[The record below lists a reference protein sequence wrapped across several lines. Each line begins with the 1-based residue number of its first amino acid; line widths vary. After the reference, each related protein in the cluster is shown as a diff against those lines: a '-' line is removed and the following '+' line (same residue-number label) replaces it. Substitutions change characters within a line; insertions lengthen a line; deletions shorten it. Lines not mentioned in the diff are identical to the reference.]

1 LSSVNV
7 DHPEVA
13 TVIADLDDLLT
24 ALYVLADDFLPKRD
38 PSRPGPKPR
47 LSDAEVICLA
57 VAQILLDC
65 PKERRFIR
73 FAKRRLGHLFP
84 YIPGQSGYNKRVR
97 ALTGEIASLLGCL
110 ARISPSWCDGLRL
123 VDATPVPCGQ
133 SRETVKRSQFAGH
146 AAYGYC
152 AAHSRHFWGF
162 KLYLLAASD
171 GMPIAF
177 CLAPANA
184 PEREV
189 VAELLETIDLEGYT
203 VIGDKGLSGAEVEG
217 LIAALGG
224 AFLRPDR
231 HDERARFGSLGG
243 IRQWIEAIFDQLK
256 DQLSL
261 ERHGA
266 HTMAGLC
273 ARVAQRLLAL
283 GACVWHNWQ
292 LWDAGALEGPV
303 RSLVAYDH

>member
-1 LSSVNV
+1 M
-7 DHPEVA
+7 P
-13 TVIADLDDLLT
+13 TDLDTLLT
-24 ALYVLADDFLPKRD
+24 ALYVLADDLLPRRD
-38 PSRPGPKPR
+38 RSHPGRKPQIA
-47 LSDAEVICLA
+47 DAEVICLA

-65 PKERRFIR
+65 PRERRFIR

-84 YIPGQSGYNKRVR
+84 YVPGQSGYNKRVR
-97 ALTGEIASLLGCL
+97 GLTPQIVWLLGHL
-110 ARISPSWCDGLRL
+110 ARVSPSWCDDLRL

-133 SRETVKRSQFAGH
+133 SRQTVERSQFAGH

-162 KLYLLAASD
+162 KLYLLAAPD

-177 CLAPANA
+177 ELAPANQ

-189 VAELLETIDLEGYT
+189 VAGILEGVDLDGYT
-203 VIGDKGLSGAEVEG
+203 VIGDKGLSGAEIEELV
-217 LIAALGG
+217 AALGG

-231 HDERARFGSLGG
+231 RDEAPRFGNLGG
-243 IRQWIEAIFDQLK
+243 VRQWIEAIFAQLK

-266 HTMAGLC
+266 HTLPGLR

-283 GACVWHNWQ
+283 GACVWHNWEI
-292 LWDAGALEGPV
+292 GEPG
-303 RSLVAYDH
+303 RSLIAYDH